1 MSDNSMPLSAL
12 VLSHERCSK
21 CGVLVP
27 TKFLSCPACLGFEKR
42 HEKWS
47 PPAKAKAK
55 RTPIK
60 EASFFD
66 DAAEY
71 PA

>member
-1 MSDNSMPLSAL
+1 MSQLNAL
-12 VLSHERCSK
+12 VQSHERCCK

-27 TKFLSCPACLGFEKR
+27 SKFLSCPSCLGFAKKNER
-42 HEKWS
+42 WYQ
-47 PPAKAKAK
+47 PAKPKAK

-66 DAAEY
+66 SETEY